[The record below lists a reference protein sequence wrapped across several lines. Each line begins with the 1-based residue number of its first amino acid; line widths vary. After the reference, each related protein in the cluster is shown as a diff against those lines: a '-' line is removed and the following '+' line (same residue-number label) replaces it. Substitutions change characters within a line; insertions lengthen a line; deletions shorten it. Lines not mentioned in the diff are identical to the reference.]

1 MKVTK
6 EENAPRE
13 VQLNVELDP
22 DDIEPYLDRAYRRL
36 VNRVQIP
43 GFRRG
48 KAPRAILEN
57 HVGREALVRE
67 NLDFILQESLDKAI
81 EDESLETFGEPDVEL
96 LEIDPLSFKAVM
108 ALEPVIEL
116 GDFRSLR
123 LEPEPVEVTEE
134 QVGEALEHMRL
145 EAAPWEPADGP
156 VKFDD
161 LVTLDVDGTIE
172 GNVVADDR
180 GVDFIPREDNPL
192 PFPGFSIHLEGM
204 KKDDSKEFVLGVP
217 EDYPDSSLV
226 GKECRFKI
234 MVLEVKRKVL
244 AELDDEFAKGVG
256 DGYESLDALRSS
268 VLESLTAQVKRVAER
283 ALQEKSLQEVLK
295 EASVEVSDL
304 TTNRE
309 IDHLMEEQNRALQGR
324 RMDMDTY
331 LRDAGK
337 SREELRNELRPVAV
351 ERLTRFLVMRELA
364 QEEGI
369 EVSSEDIDSEI
380 DVLTSGSGQSQESL
394 RQSLSTEDARS
405 SIGNAI
411 LTRTVLERLAGIA
424 RGEFETVSMES
435 EDDEPSVRS
444 PEDSVIEQYAAE
456 GQSGV
461 DETPGPTPQD
471 EEAGESEREGGSASD
486 R

>member
-1 MKVTK
+1 MKVTR
-6 EENAPRE
+6 EENATRE
-13 VQLNVELDP
+13 VQLNVELDS

-36 VNRVQIP
+36 VNKVQIP

-48 KAPRAILEN
+48 KAPRVILEN

-67 NLDFILQESLDKAI
+67 NLDFIIQESLDKAI
-81 EDESLETFGEPDVEL
+81 EDESLKTFGEPDVEL
-96 LEIDPLSFKAVM
+96 VEIDPFSFKAVM
-108 ALEPVIEL
+108 ALAPVVEL

-134 QVGEALEHMRL
+134 QVGEALEHIRL
-145 EAAPWEPADGP
+145 EAAPWEPAEGP

-180 GVDFIPREDNPL
+180 GVDYIPREDNPQ

-217 EDYPDSSLV
+217 EDYPDSSLAN
-226 GKECRFKI
+226 KECRFKVK
-234 MVLEVKRKVL
+234 VLEVKRKVL
-244 AELDDEFAKGVG
+244 SELDDEFAKGVG

-268 VLESLTAQVKRVAER
+268 ILESLTSQVKRVAER

-309 IDHLMEEQNRALQGR
+309 IDHLMEEQTRALQGR
-324 RMDMDTY
+324 RMDMDSY
-331 LRDAGK
+331 LREAGK
-337 SREELRNELRPVAV
+337 SREELRDEFRPVAV
-351 ERLTRFLVMRELA
+351 ERLTRFLVMREIA

-369 EVSSEDIDSEI
+369 EVSSEDIDAEI
-380 DVLTSGSGQSQESL
+380 DVLTSGSGQSEESL
-394 RQSLSTEDARS
+394 RQTLSTEDTRS

-411 LTRTVLERLAGIA
+411 LARTVLERLAGIA
-424 RGEFETVSMES
+424 RGEFETLSTEA
-435 EDDEPSVRS
+435 EDEETSVLG
-444 PEDSVIEQYAAE
+444 PEDSVVEQDTPE
-456 GQSGV
+456 VQSNV
-461 DETPGPTPQD
+461 DETSGQSPQD
-471 EEAGESEREGGSASD
+471 EEASEPEREGGSASD
-486 R
+486 H